1 MATAAAKWP
10 RGRPEEGGRTDG
22 EDCFPAS
29 ARCSAASVSN
39 AASAPHSRGR
49 KSVAFLP
56 SPTFRARHDR
66 RAMMVKVIVVEARA
80 AMKQSSARMDLASK
94 FRWRLK

>member
-22 EDCFPAS
+22 EDCFPA
-29 ARCSAASVSN
+29 ARFAASVSN

-66 RAMMVKVIVVEARA
+66 RTMMAKVIVVEARA
-80 AMKQSSARMDLASK
+80 AVKESSARMDLASK
-94 FRWRLK
+94 FTWRLK